1 MPSKWRGMEH
11 SMERWESTEQTN
23 QWRGGSCKTEQKQ
36 NRTKPHHT
44 QNLSVGL
51 MVSTFSSAA
60 LRHFRFWSISL
71 ICSSISRQ
79 RLLVIVTG
87 IAQARW
93 WGGRKVKKEHSKE
106 TSSKMGKKINLKK
119 NGKKNITMV
128 MYVMSRRGK
137 CKGSTNKS
145 VSAWTLLNKAQK
157 VPSGEQVLSAFA
169 RKFPSSLEK
178 S

>member
-11 SMERWESTEQTN
+11 SMRRWESTQQTN
-23 QWRGGSCKTEQKQ
+23 QWRGGGCKTEQKQ
-36 NRTKPHHT
+36 NRTKSHHT
-44 QNLSVGL
+44 QNRSVGL

-106 TSSKMGKKINLKK
+106 TSSKMGERKFKKKMERK
-119 NGKKNITMV
+119 TSPWSW
-128 MYVMSRRGK
+128 YVMSRRGK
-137 CKGSTNKS
+137 CKESTNKS
-145 VSAWTLLNKAQK
+145 VSAWTLLNEAQK
-157 VPSGEQVLSAFA
+157 VPSGNRSCLPLPE
-169 RKFPSSLEK
+169 SSPAA
-178 S
+178 